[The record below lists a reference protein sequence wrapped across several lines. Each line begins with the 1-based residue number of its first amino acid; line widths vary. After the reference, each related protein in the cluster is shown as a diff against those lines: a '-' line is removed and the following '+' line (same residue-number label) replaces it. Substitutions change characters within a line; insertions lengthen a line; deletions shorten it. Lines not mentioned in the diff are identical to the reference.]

1 MDKTLKAILELEE
14 KTDCNREEIDGFQFW
29 NYERF
34 YIWQS
39 VEEMIRDEDVDK
51 KNSLCEKMNAAKK
64 YLSYLFTKKSR
75 FRKGKVDVLFMPHP
89 RRFYANGKYQ
99 CMYSGDLMT
108 RYENVLT
115 LENFY
120 EKGHLEPVAE
130 ENIIYLD
137 RVIFKAIFYSM
148 LCAKV
153 KRRKN
158 REIAKC
164 VRPYAMKVYEALDM
178 SSAEIKE
185 RISRVSRR
193 AVKDY
198 YVYKVVMPYMR
209 RLLEEVS
216 PKAVVEVVH
225 YSKYWMMMTETCHRM
240 GIPVIEL
247 QHGYG
252 GDNHTA
258 LNYGKQQYIKQ
269 FPDYFLKF
277 SDFHCRG
284 VKFPISQ
291 ENIISVGFS
300 FFDTK
305 VKSIKWDDRREK
317 GILFISHALKGEKMA
332 KIAVDLSNMP
342 GMDEYRII
350 YKMHPVEFEIWKE
363 LYPELIHSKIEIF
376 DDFSKDIYDC
386 FGMTYLQIGVSSTA
400 IYEGLGVGMETL
412 ILQDDQSWWMN
423 EVIEQGYA
431 KEIHNAEEI
440 YQYINGTIAKTKID
454 RDYFFKP
461 DATNNMVRV
470 INEIM
475 NRPGK

>member
-1 MDKTLKAILELEE
+1 
-14 KTDCNREEIDGFQFW
+14 
-29 NYERF
+29 
-34 YIWQS
+34 
-39 VEEMIRDEDVDK
+39 
-51 KNSLCEKMNAAKK
+51 
-64 YLSYLFTKKSR
+64 
-75 FRKGKVDVLFMPHP
+75 
-89 RRFYANGKYQ
+89 
-99 CMYSGDLMT
+99 
-108 RYENVLT
+108 
-115 LENFY
+115 
-120 EKGHLEPVAE
+120 
-130 ENIIYLD
+130 
-137 RVIFKAIFYSM
+137 
-148 LCAKV
+148 
-153 KRRKN
+153 
-158 REIAKC
+158 
-164 VRPYAMKVYEALDM
+164 
-178 SSAEIKE
+178 
-185 RISRVSRR
+185 
-193 AVKDY
+193 
-198 YVYKVVMPYMR
+198 
-209 RLLEEVS
+209 
-216 PKAVVEVVH
+216 
-225 YSKYWMMMTETCHRM
+225 M

-284 VKFPISQ
+284 AKFPIPQ
-291 ENIISVGFS
+291 ENIISAGFS
-300 FFDTK
+300 FFDAK

-431 KEIHNAEEI
+431 KEMHNAEEI
-440 YQYINGTIAKTKID
+440 YQYINGTIAKTKMD